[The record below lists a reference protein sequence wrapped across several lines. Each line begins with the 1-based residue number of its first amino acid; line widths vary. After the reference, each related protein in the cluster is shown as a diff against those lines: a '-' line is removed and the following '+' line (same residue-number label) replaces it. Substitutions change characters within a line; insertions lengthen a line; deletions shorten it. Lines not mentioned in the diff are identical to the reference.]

1 MLLDLNDKAKVS
13 DQKCHT
19 LRLNRIFSNAL
30 GLKKES
36 PITFSIKWRSPMP
49 FDSNDKAKVSGE
61 KCHTLRLTNICS
73 NALGLKRESPITFR
87 IKRRNPMPFDSNDK
101 AFIGLQGSIPA
112 SKAQF

>member
-1 MLLDLNDKAKVS
+1 MP
-13 DQKCHT
+13 
-19 LRLNRIFSNAL
+19 L
-30 GLKKES
+30 GLKRES

-49 FDSNDKAKVSGE
+49 FDSNDKAKVSGQ
-61 KCHTLRLTNICS
+61 KCHTLRLKITFS

-87 IKRRNPMPFDSNDK
+87 IKWRSPMPFDSSDI